1 MVSATRITHAI
12 AAKMLAP
19 IIVSFST
26 SRRATIE
33 VPMRLPPHAGPGGGS
48 SRNFLVTERIVTPHA
63 PGADPPGGGP
73 SPLGSVVY
81 AHKVKGV
88 QRRCV
93 PVVPGASGTRKNS
106 AHPNVLQSLMPENV
120 RKAASNSAKRTN
132 KRAVPPG
139 IQQRDP
145 PKADQ

>member
-1 MVSATRITHAI
+1 MPMKNIYHSATVVRWKLGCRYRANPMVSATRITHAI

-63 PGADPPGGGP
+63 PGADPGGVGHHRWVRW
-73 SPLGSVVY
+73 ST
-81 AHKVKGV
+81 H
-88 QRRCV
+88 
-93 PVVPGASGTRKNS
+93 TR
-106 AHPNVLQSLMPENV
+106 
-120 RKAASNSAKRTN
+120 
-132 KRAVPPG
+132 
-139 IQQRDP
+139 
-145 PKADQ
+145 